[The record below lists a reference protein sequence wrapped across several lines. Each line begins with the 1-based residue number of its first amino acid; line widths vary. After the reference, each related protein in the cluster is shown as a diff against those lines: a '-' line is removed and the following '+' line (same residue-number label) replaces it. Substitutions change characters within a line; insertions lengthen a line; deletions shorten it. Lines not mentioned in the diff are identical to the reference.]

1 MKKILIRIGLLLLPF
16 AAITAEGYTLQDY
29 IKLVEENNKDLA
41 VAKFDQKLAINQ
53 KNQARSALLPMVG
66 GSVEYNRNFIDITQ
80 PMAVYADGN
89 ATSAALGIY
98 PVEYQEVDI
107 NYDNDFAFTIGM
119 QQTVFDMKV
128 FKALEASKKYIDMT
142 GTIYEAKRQ
151 AILTI
156 AKQLY
161 YQAILLDEVYMVKKA
176 TEQNAYENWQDVR
189 MKYENELASELDVL
203 QAEVNWQI
211 NIPETSMAARN
222 RDLVMSNLK
231 HLAGIDQ
238 DEVIVLADSLNRI
251 HQAPEQK
258 NMGDILNKRP
268 DYQALQSKYDLGEIN
283 ISTKMAEFFPTLS
296 ASAGYGWQKSADN
309 FDLSDGKSG
318 FKVGLTLSVPVFY
331 GGVRIARMEQAR
343 LELNKTEM
351 EILKKQDD
359 IQTEIKNL
367 QLLLEESA
375 ARIQSAETTLK
386 TADKAYGIAEI
397 SSRSGLST
405 QLDLNDVLLKKEN
418 AQLNYYKA
426 IYDYMNAYFDWQQ
439 AIGEGDEIP
448 FL

>member
-16 AAITAEGYTLQDY
+16 AAISAEGYTLQDY
-29 IKLVEENNKDLA
+29 IKLVEENNKDLS

-66 GSVEYNRNFIDITQ
+66 GSVEYNRNLIDITQ
-80 PMAVYADGN
+80 EFPVGVTPIANEYGF
-89 ATSAALGIY
+89 Y
-98 PVEYQEVDI
+98 PAILQEVDM
-107 NYDNDFAFTIGM
+107 NKDNDFAFTIGL

-151 AILTI
+151 AILTV

-176 TEQNAYENWQDVR
+176 TEQNAYENLQDVK
-189 MKYENELASELDVL
+189 MKYDNELASELDVL

-231 HLAGIDQ
+231 HLAGINQEED
-238 DEVIVLADSLNRI
+238 IVLSDSLNKI
-251 HQAPEQK
+251 HEAPEKK

-283 ISTKMAEFFPTLS
+283 ISTKMSEFFPTLT
-296 ASAGYGWQKSADN
+296 ASAGYGWQKSDDN

-359 IQTEIKNL
+359 IQTEINNL

-386 TADKAYGIAEI
+386 TAEKAYSIAEI

-426 IYDYMNAYFDWQQ
+426 IFDYMNAYFNWQQ